1 MKAIYDAGVKEI
13 SRNGI
18 DEKDDGDKKLFLSF
32 RGNGDDV
39 EITVRDN
46 GMGMPQE
53 KAETLV
59 TYQAKGYGL
68 KNVNDRIRLLYGE
81 KYGIQIFS
89 APDEGT
95 TVVMRFTKEGRKNEA

>member
-1 MKAIYDAGVKEI
+1 MK
-13 SRNGI
+13 
-18 DEKDDGDKKLFLSF
+18 KKTETKKSSCLS

-39 EITVRDN
+39 VITVRDN

-68 KNVNDRIRLLYGE
+68 KNVNDRIRILYGE
-81 KYGIQIFS
+81 NYGIRILS

-95 TVVMRFTKEGRKNEA
+95 TVVMRFPKEGRKDEV

>member
-1 MKAIYDAGVKEI
+1 MRSNTVLMKKRMVI
-13 SRNGI
+13 
-18 DEKDDGDKKLFLSF
+18 KKFLSF
-32 RGNGDDV
+32 KGKGDDV

-46 GMGMPQE
+46 GLGMEQE

-81 KYGIQIFS
+81 NYGIHIFS
-89 APDEGT
+89 HRMKA
-95 TVVMRFTKEGRKNEA
+95 RLLL